1 MASQQARQAHWAHL
15 MSLPTIHQLP
25 LDRIGGPP
33 TYPPANGELQGRDVV
48 NASVQLTWT
57 DGHQEQCRALVRA
70 WTPTAVLV
78 WADSTRGQHVA
89 WVDPAAVTPRCSD

>member
-1 MASQQARQAHWAHL
+1 

-25 LDRIGGPP
+25 LDRIGGPL
-33 TYPPANGELQGRDVV
+33 TYPPANGELQGRDVLNV
-48 NASVQLTWT
+48 WVTLEWT
-57 DGHQEQCRALVRA
+57 DGHQEHSRGLVGA

-89 WVDPAAVTPRCSD
+89 WVDPAAIRPR